1 VGTLATDGRRLVS
14 TFHGFSFLAGA
25 GPVPPGRESQT
36 LKNLLKNRVLDPPY
50 RGAVKRRIGARMA
63 TVLFVPVDNLGEGE

>member
-1 VGTLATDGRRLVS
+1 MAYPFWLASAVPSKRVGAT
-14 TFHGFSFLAGA
+14 
-25 GPVPPGRESQT
+25 Q
-36 LKNLLKNRVLDPPY
+36 KNLLKNRVLDPPY